1 MIGSTVGSANYI
13 VAITAEQVGL
23 WQIQLSPANVNN
35 VANAAFGIAGAV
47 AVICIIIGGL
57 LYSTAAGDPGKIQ
70 RGKNTIIYAAVGL
83 IVVTIAF
90 PVISYVIGSV

>member
-1 MIGSTVGSANYI
+1 MMSSLFRFLEYF
-13 VAITAEQVGL
+13 AISAEQVGL
-23 WQIQLSPANVNN
+23 WQVQLSSTNISNV
-35 VANAAFGIAGAV
+35 VNAAFGIAGAV

-57 LYSTAAGDPGKIQ
+57 LYSTSAGDPGKIQ

-90 PVISYVIGSV
+90 PVISFLIGSV

>member
-1 MIGSTVGSANYI
+1 MNIFDIQHVKPI
-13 VAITAEQVGL
+13 VAISPEEVGL
-23 WQIQLSPANVNN
+23 WKVALTQDSIASVVNT
-35 VANAAFGIAGAV
+35 AFGIAGAV

-57 LYSTAAGDPGKIQ
+57 LYSTSAGDPGKIQ

-90 PVISYVIGSV
+90 PVISFIIGSV